1 MDINSNV
8 LRNTLKEER
17 DYEPLTEQMEDGR
30 T

>member
-8 LRNTLKEER
+8 LRNTLEEER
-17 DYEPLTEQMEDGR
+17 DYEPLMEQMEDGR